1 MRISI
6 KIKHSIF
13 LALLLSLKVFAL
25 SILVLKGVKNE
36 HVMQYEEIFAS
47 YGKTANLY
55 INERYFSKGLDSYK
69 QFLEENGKE
78 LADYINRLINRPVI
92 IYDIDGNIVGS
103 TLPAKSETETSGAIS
118 YALEGKIA
126 YMVEGNLLY
135 YFTPLIIRN
144 EQAGVIQISYSLKQ
158 YEDYYNKIRH
168 IFIVVG
174 TAVLIFGFI
183 VAVMYFNSFSNGI
196 LKLKNYSDIIKNGN
210 YQIPVLK
217 RRDELGELSEGIYY
231 MSCRI
236 RDNIENMRQEERKL
250 KLAVEKLSKLEKEQ
264 KRFIGNIT
272 HEFKTP
278 LTSIKAYLDLISMY
292 PEDANLLEQAREVI
306 GKETLR
312 LESMVDKVLHL
323 SALEKYDFELNKE
336 KVEISELIE
345 TICSNM
351 KGRME
356 KLGIRLEMQL
366 EKAYVLADRES
377 MNHILV
383 NVLDNAIK
391 YNTDQGRIFVRCFK
405 QGDNVHIE
413 VENTGGYIPEEERKK
428 IFEPFYRLDKNRSRQ
443 TGGTGLGLALVKE
456 LVIKQGGTIEVKD
469 SDKVKTTFLIVFP
482 LDENTCTRDENG
494 NII

>member
-13 LALLLSLKVFAL
+13 LALLLSLTVLVL
-25 SILVLKGVKNE
+25 SILVLKGIKNE
-36 HVMQYEEIFAS
+36 HMLQYEEILAS

-55 INERYFSKGLDSYK
+55 VNELYFSKGIDSYK
-69 QFLEENGKE
+69 QFLGENGEE
-78 LADYINRLINRPVI
+78 LVGYINRLINRPVV
-92 IYDIDGNIVGS
+92 IYDIDGNIVGT
-103 TLPAKSETETSGAIS
+103 TLPGKSETDVSGAIS
-118 YALEGKIA
+118 YALKGKIA
-126 YMVEGNLLY
+126 YMAEEKLLY
-135 YFTPLIIRN
+135 YFTPLIIRS

-158 YEDYYNKIRH
+158 YEDYYNKIRY

-174 TAVLIFGFI
+174 TVVLVLGFI

-196 LKLKNYSDIIKNGN
+196 LKLKNYSDMIKNGN

-236 RDNIENMRQEERKL
+236 HDNIENMKGEERKL
-250 KLAVEKLSKLEKEQ
+250 RLAVEKLSKLEKEQ

-292 PEDANLLEQAREVI
+292 PDDTNLLEQAKEVI

-323 SALEKYDFELNKE
+323 SALEKYDFELSME
-336 KVEISELIE
+336 KVEISELLE
-345 TICSNM
+345 TICDNM
-351 KGRME
+351 KGRMAR
-356 KLGIRLEMQL
+356 LGIRLEMQL

-391 YNTDQGRIFVRCFK
+391 YNIEQGRISVRCFK
-405 QGDNVHIE
+405 QDDKVHIE
-413 VENTGGYIPEEERKK
+413 VENTGGYIPEEEREK

-443 TGGTGLGLALVKE
+443 TGGTGLGLALVRE
-456 LVIKQGGTIEVKD
+456 LVIKQGGTIKVKD
-469 SDKVKTTFLIVFP
+469 SDTVKTTFLIVFSS
-482 LDENTCTRDENG
+482 
-494 NII
+494 